1 MKSGQPKVMLDQP
14 PTPQPVAETLESCM
28 SKLQAQMA
36 AGQLKSDLLQHEV
49 SSLRATVAALQED
62 RKQDALTMQLLRS
75 ELDALKCSQHFA
87 TPLYGTCDSAPVEST
102 ESAPAGFTFGVG
114 DVTSDGMG
122 KPPFR
127 PTQKHEQMPD
137 APGQI
142 GTVNYMSVTM
152 MPEYQHKS
160 FDELRFEHYHQGRRP
175 TPAPMPP
182 PPMPPPTPGKFEA
195 CTPEGALE
203 GDDPAKATPPP
214 RVGPPRPPSRRFQRP
229 AKPAASPDSVD
240 ASSPDSIIA
249 GMQTL
254 SMGAALPPIG
264 GESTWSAAQLDASR
278 AGWQIS
284 ADQAAALD
292 FLVPAICIQSS
303 VRRRAAQKGLPPSPS
318 RTAAPSPCIGNEAN
332 QQAAEEWLSKAKARY
347 EAGDDGAAA
356 RFCEKS
362 LRLLESAA
370 ARDFAEHLREFGD
383 GSVASEAAARALAA
397 ADHRSVLEVGRGAT
411 VEEVKKA
418 YRRLALR
425 LHPDRNRARQAEAAF
440 KRLLEAY
447 NSLTAAGRRSP
458 SPASASDDGGCD
470 GGSDAGLSYC
480 PHCDQP
486 MDPAEEDEFGMCYD
500 CYDEQEGRHQRN
512 AHSKKKAH
520 GTRGGGRCYE
530 CGCPYTPPPSYHG
543 NRPMCFD
550 CRNTFDD
557 DDFRY
562 YGSGHY
568 YSD

>member
-1 MKSGQPKVMLDQP
+1 MKSGQPKVVLAQP
-14 PTPQPVAETLESCM
+14 PTPQPVNATLESRI
-28 SKLQAQMA
+28 SKLQAQMV
-36 AGQLKSDLLQHEV
+36 AGQLNSDLLQHEV
-49 SSLRATVAALQED
+49 STLRATVAALQED

-75 ELDALKCSQHFA
+75 ELDALKWSRTSA
-87 TPLYGTCDSAPVEST
+87 TPHGASDSAPVEST
-102 ESAPAGFTFGVG
+102 ESAPAGFTFSGG
-114 DVTSDGMG
+114 DGTRGN
-122 KPPFR
+122 PPFR
-127 PTQKHEQMPD
+127 PSQMRELMPD

-142 GTVNYMSVTM
+142 HTVNFMSVTM

-160 FDELRFEHYHQGRRP
+160 FEELRFEDYNQGRRP
-175 TPAPMPP
+175 TPAPMPS
-182 PPMPPPTPGKFEA
+182 PTPGKLNT
-195 CTPEGALE
+195 CTPESGE
-203 GDDPAKATPPP
+203 G
-214 RVGPPRPPSRRFQRP
+214 
-229 AKPAASPDSVD
+229 
-240 ASSPDSIIA
+240 
-249 GMQTL
+249 
-254 SMGAALPPIG
+254 
-264 GESTWSAAQLDASR
+264 TWSGAQLDASR

-425 LHPDRNRARQAEAAF
+425 LHPDRKAGGGGVQEAARGVQF
-440 KRLLEAY
+440 VDCCWPPITVASICQRRRWVRWRQRRRAILLSALRPADGSSRRGRVWDVLRLL
-447 NSLTAAGRRSP
+447 
-458 SPASASDDGGCD
+458 
-470 GGSDAGLSYC
+470 
-480 PHCDQP
+480 
-486 MDPAEEDEFGMCYD
+486 
-500 CYDEQEGRHQRN
+500 
-512 AHSKKKAH
+512 
-520 GTRGGGRCYE
+520 
-530 CGCPYTPPPSYHG
+530 
-543 NRPMCFD
+543 
-550 CRNTFDD
+550 
-557 DDFRY
+557 
-562 YGSGHY
+562 
-568 YSD
+568 